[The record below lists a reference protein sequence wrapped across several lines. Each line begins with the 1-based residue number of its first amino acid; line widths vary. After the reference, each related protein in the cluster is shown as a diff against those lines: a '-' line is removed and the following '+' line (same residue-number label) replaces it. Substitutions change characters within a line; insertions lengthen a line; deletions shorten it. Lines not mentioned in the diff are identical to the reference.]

1 MDFDDKPACWGTATW
16 TLAAFA
22 AAIILTY
29 LFGGF
34 DPSVAI
40 ASQTAAIVN

>member
-1 MDFDDKPACWGTATW
+1 MDFDSKPACWGTATW

-22 AAIILTY
+22 AAIVLTY

-34 DPSVAI
+34 DSSVAV
-40 ASQTAAIVN
+40 ASHAGVVQ